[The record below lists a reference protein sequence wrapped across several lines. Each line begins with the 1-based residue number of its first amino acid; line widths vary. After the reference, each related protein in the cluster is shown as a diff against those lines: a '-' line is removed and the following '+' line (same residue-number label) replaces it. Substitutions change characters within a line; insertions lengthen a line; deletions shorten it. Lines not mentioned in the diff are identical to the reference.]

1 MRPPHPGARSA
12 VLALKATLIS
22 TALFGLTACAHQ
34 VAGNPIAAAI
44 TSVSVTSEAV
54 SSQPASTEPTRTPPP
69 NPCNLVSK
77 AEAEVLADRDL
88 QAGVPSGDEKGVPTL
103 CQYTAPPDTP
113 GVAQVSIGVGDG
125 ALKFL
130 QIDRDTL
137 GHTFTQPAGIGDE
150 AWQEDGHIFVRKG
163 ATWVSVELVTLDAD
177 PTIPDRMQ
185 ALARTIVSRLG

>member
-1 MRPPHPGARSA
+1 MTGRLRSA
-12 VLALKATLIS
+12 GAALALAAATLLS
-22 TALFGLTACAHQ
+22 LTACARTIAGTPVVGVTTGPP
-34 VAGNPIAAAI
+34 VASDFGSPAAPTP
-44 TSVSVTSEAV
+44 TSAAV
-54 SSQPASTEPTRTPPP
+54 PARTPPP
-69 NPCNLVSK
+69 HPCHLVTQ

-88 QAGVPSGDEKGVPTL
+88 QPGVASGDEKGVPTL

-137 GHTFTQPAGIGDE
+137 GHQFTRPAGIGDE

-163 ATWVSVELVTLDAD
+163 SVWVSVELVTLDAD
-177 PTIPDRMQ
+177 PAIPDRLR
-185 ALARTIVSRLG
+185 ATARIVVNRLG

>member
-1 MRPPHPGARSA
+1 MRRARRGA
-12 VLALKATLIS
+12 ALGVTVTAAT
-22 TALFGLTACAHQ
+22 LFGLTGCARQ
-34 VAGNPIAAAI
+34 IAGNAVAAVSA
-44 TSVSVTSEAV
+44 SVSVADHTV
-54 SSQPASTEPTRTPPP
+54 SSAPASTAPVRKPRPD
-69 NPCNLVSK
+69 PCQLVSK

-88 QAGVPSGDEKGVPTL
+88 QAGVASGDEKGEPTL

-137 GHTFTQPAGIGDE
+137 GHPFTQPAGIGDE

-163 ATWVSVELVTLDAD
+163 AIWVSVELVTLDAD
-177 PTIPDRMQ
+177 PTIPERLQDV
-185 ALARTIVSRLG
+185 ARTIASRLG